1 MFACRKIDRLL
12 VTYTTCGRSKKK
24 SPRFKNSLWTVIIR
38 VLKLQWKHLLQH
50 LLTTT
55 ICNAQFKN
63 ILVLNIFDLT
73 WNTQRAGKPVGS
85 FDIKFLLSAFFNR
98 LLNYDAVLFLVPT
111 YFSSQGSILKAVRL
125 FFSPPVLF
133 NNVQNSNSAESPESV
148 GLCSFKYQQR
158 MHLEYRRKYSFS
170 HIGLIP
176 GRYGF

>member
-125 FFSPPVLF
+125 FFHRRSCLIMSRTRIQ
-133 NNVQNSNSAESPESV
+133 QNHRSQLDCAALNTNKECIWNTEENTVS
-148 GLCSFKYQQR
+148 LT
-158 MHLEYRRKYSFS
+158 
-170 HIGLIP
+170 
-176 GRYGF
+176 